1 MDQIGIQ
8 IKERER
14 ERKGEKVR
22 GRLLGVCLEEEGF
35 VEEDEDEKEECW
47 EKGWWLIRINDKD
60 INDDDDDDV
69 EEGKESK
76 WGDKGM
82 LCTSLVHQ
90 KLIRSC

>member
-14 ERKGEKVR
+14 EREEKEQKVK

-47 EKGWWLIRINDKD
+47 EKG
-60 INDDDDDDV
+60 
-69 EEGKESK
+69 
-76 WGDKGM
+76 
-82 LCTSLVHQ
+82 
-90 KLIRSC
+90 